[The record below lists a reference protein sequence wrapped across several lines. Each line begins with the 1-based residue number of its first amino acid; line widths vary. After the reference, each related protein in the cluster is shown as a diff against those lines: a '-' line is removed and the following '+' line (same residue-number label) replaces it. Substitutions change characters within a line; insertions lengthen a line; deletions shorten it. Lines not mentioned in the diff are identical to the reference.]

1 MDRDLPDWR
10 KQLAKGNFSDIRAW
24 LTKKVHSQGNLYDPA
39 DLIKR
44 ISGTELDVKPYL
56 GHLNK
61 KYSEL
66 YGF

>member
-1 MDRDLPDWR
+1 LPLHPSTSSR
-10 KQLAKGNFSDIRAW
+10 PNARG
-24 LTKKVHSQGNLYDPA
+24 SQGDLYDPA

-44 ISGTELDVKPYL
+44 IAGTPMNVKPYL
-56 GHLNK
+56 SYLNK